1 MKFYFSL
8 EKILKLKKH
17 EREKEEGNFQKTSQ
31 KLLIEQGKKLEL
43 TNMLNELDLNYTN
56 LYQKRF
62 TAIDLLEHS
71 QIIDKVEK
79 DIKEQELIIKETE
92 KILDITLFKLK
103 DKKMEENIYTKLK
116 DNKFVEFLLDD
127 NRKEQKELDE
137 IAIQKLSKEGAV
149 WSR

>member
-31 KLLIEQGKKLEL
+31 KLLIEQGKKVEL
-43 TNMLNELDLNYTN
+43 TNMLNELDLNYAN